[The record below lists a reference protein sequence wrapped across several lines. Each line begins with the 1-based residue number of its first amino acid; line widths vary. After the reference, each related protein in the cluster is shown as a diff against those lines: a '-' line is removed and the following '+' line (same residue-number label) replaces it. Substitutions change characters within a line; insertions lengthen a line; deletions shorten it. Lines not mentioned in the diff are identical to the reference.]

1 MVNLTRKIKLP
12 ILYVQPFCWGLYTS
26 AFYPEQ
32 GVGGGSDTLFLQR
45 ASC

>member
-12 ILYVQPFCWGLYTS
+12 IMYVQPFCWGLCTS
-26 AFYPEQ
+26 ALYPEQ
-32 GVGGGSDTLFLQR
+32 SVGGSDTLFLQR

>member
-1 MVNLTRKIKLP
+1 MVNLTQKIKLP
-12 ILYVQPFCWGLYTS
+12 ILYVQPLCWGLCTS

-32 GVGGGSDTLFLQR
+32 GVGESGTLFLQR